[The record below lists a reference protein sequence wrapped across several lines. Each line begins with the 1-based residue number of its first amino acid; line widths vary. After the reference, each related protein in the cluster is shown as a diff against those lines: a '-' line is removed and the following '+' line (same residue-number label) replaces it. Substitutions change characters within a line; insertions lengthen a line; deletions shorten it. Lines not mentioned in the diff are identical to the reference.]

1 MTITLKKMRAKP
13 SILTIVRNDGS
24 STWSKLQRGLETHDL
39 AHYAVES
46 ILQFDNAFY
55 GLINKGFTVADFV
68 LPKEQRPKEV
78 QPEHLHENALITEH
92 IVNLLEVEFRNSG
105 FNANFLE
112 DLSEIL
118 KKNALSFPKLLNSEA
133 LNQIR
138 ITYHN
143 LVNQWL
149 ILEEGQELSIYF
161 KPSYPESF

>member
-1 MTITLKKMRAKP
+1 MTIVLKKMISKP
-13 SILTIVRNDGS
+13 SVLTITRSDGTT
-24 STWSKLQRGLETHDL
+24 TWSKLHRGLETHDL

-46 ILQFDNAFY
+46 TLQFDNAFY
-55 GLINKGFTVADFV
+55 GLINSGFTVADFE

-105 FNANFLE
+105 FNTNFLE
-112 DLSEIL
+112 DLYEIL
-118 KKNALSFPKLLNSEA
+118 KKNTLSFPKLLNSES

-138 ITYHN
+138 TTYHN

-149 ILEEGQELSIYF
+149 NLEEGQELRIDF
-161 KPSYPESF
+161 KP